1 MSRFITDAEIV
12 SRRAGIAAPP
22 APRWPGIAWGFVA
35 GAVATLAI
43 MGVW

>member
-1 MSRFITDAEIV
+1 MSRFTTDAEIV

-22 APRWPGIAWGFVA
+22 APRWPATVAGFVA
-35 GAVATLAI
+35 GVAAAVLV